1 MLERT
6 GDILDYET
14 KQENIEKKFE
24 NNNKYI
30 TINSNRTWNIRNIQH
45 RKEKNK

>member
-14 KQENIEKKFE
+14 KQENIEKEIKRCYNINVFLQ
-24 NNNKYI
+24 NKN
-30 TINSNRTWNIRNIQH
+30 TL
-45 RKEKNK
+45 